1 MADGSENRNSG
12 YEMLIEVPNTNE
24 NDEKNYYEIYGNN
37 KTNDATN
44 NNHIF
49 DQNNERSYQN
59 FELGSPLNYTIG
71 SPEEPFEKYCY
82 NINEKKKVET
92 DIKYYGHFLVS
103 LICLGFF
110 ILYYI
115 YYGDYSR
122 ILYGTNYNGKVCG
135 KDLNSFKYLYYPLSP
150 KTSKFE
156 ILKNYPKCLES
167 CPTVENAND
176 NKTDEENLDVEKKKK
191 NFFEDNFFFP
201 FKKNSGKN
209 KGKIID
215 KSGNI
220 ETNVVYADYTKGPN
234 NNLYVE
240 YSLNS
245 KYYDTVNIMNICYP
259 RDKTLR
265 DKVINIVFTNRYK
278 IFVNLFSLHNSFFF
292 VFLFIIVSIVLSILY
307 IISLYYF
314 PASTFYSFLI
324 FYLISLFFIPIYLVH
339 NHLYLVF
346 DPIKGSFFSYHY
358 IISIL
363 ISFITIV
370 HAVISLFIFYIYKN
384 TYRYASKL
392 IGITLKFMRDIPNI
406 IYAPIIV
413 SLASVLWS
421 CVWIYFYVHIITSGN
436 SYDQKLDLD
445 LDTNGNSEIV
455 SLQKVFYYFKSSYIF
470 SMIWISIYFFVCE
483 MLQSLNQFTM
493 CHIGT
498 MWYFS
503 DKKKFEG
510 NRNIVEE
517 MKTILKY
524 HFGSIVLSSF
534 VNISTKHLRVL
545 FFWINKTLSLP
556 FFFNELIYNIKE
568 RFHFILH
575 PMSKIVDMYTT
586 SAYCE
591 MSMTSHPYMI
601 SCHLSSKKLTNS
613 TSPAAALHGISYI
626 TNIIFPGFSTMII
639 TFFAFNIFNNF
650 KMYNNIFSPSYI
662 PNPFFSALIIGLIC
676 GIITSYFITIIST
689 LADTFLYCFICECY
703 QKQMID
709 ENPLRKTY
717 TPDLLREFILE
728 IYEDYNSKL

>member
-1 MADGSENRNSG
+1 MADDNENRTTG
-12 YEMLIEVPNTNE
+12 YEMLIEVPNTNQ
-24 NDEKNYYEIYGNN
+24 NNEKNYYQIYGNN
-37 KTNDATN
+37 KTNEVTN
-44 NNHIF
+44 NNNIF
-49 DQNNERSYQN
+49 ENNDKRN
-59 FELGSPLNYTIG
+59 DDKFELGSPLNYTTENG
-71 SPEEPFEKYCY
+71 EEPFEKYCY
-82 NINEKKKVET
+82 NINETKKIET
-92 DIKYYGHFLVS
+92 DVKYYGHFFVS
-103 LICLGFF
+103 LIFLGFF

-135 KDLNSFKYLYYPLSP
+135 KNLNSFKYLYYPLSP
-150 KTSKFE
+150 KTSKYE

-167 CPTVENAND
+167 CPTVENGSD

-201 FKKNSGKN
+201 FKKSSDKN
-209 KGKIID
+209 VGKIMD
-215 KSGNI
+215 KNGNT

-265 DKVINIVFTNRYK
+265 EKVINIVFTNRYK
-278 IFVNLFSLHNSFFF
+278 IFVNLFSLYNSFFF
-292 VFLFIIVSIVLSILY
+292 VFLFIIVSIALSLLY
-307 IISLYYF
+307 IVSLYSF
-314 PASTFYSFLI
+314 PASTFYIFLI

-346 DPIKGSFFSYHY
+346 DPIKG
-358 IISIL
+358 
-363 ISFITIV
+363 
-370 HAVISLFIFYIYKN
+370 
-384 TYRYASKL
+384 
-392 IGITLKFMRDIPNI
+392 ITLKYIRDIPNV
-406 IYAPIIV
+406 IYAPAIV
-413 SLASVLWS
+413 SFASVFWS
-421 CVWIYFYVHIITSGN
+421 CVWIYFYVHIITSGT

-445 LDTNGNSEIV
+445 LDTNGNSKIM
-455 SLQKVFYYFKSSYIF
+455 SLKKVFYYFKSSYIF
-470 SMIWISIYFFVCE
+470 SMIWIYVYFFICE
-483 MLQSLNQFTM
+483 MLQSLNQFTI
-493 CHIGT
+493 CHLGRT

-510 NRNIVEE
+510 SRNVVEE

-534 VNISTKHLRVL
+534 VNMSTKHLRVL

-568 RFHFILH
+568 RFHFILN
-575 PMSKIVDMYTT
+575 PMSKIVDTYTT

-662 PNPFFSALIIGLIC
+662 PNPFFSALIIGVIC

-709 ENPLRKTY
+709 ENPLRKTF

>member
-1 MADGSENRNSG
+1 MADDNENRTSG

-37 KTNDATN
+37 KTNEVTN

-49 DQNNERSYQN
+49 ENNNERNIQN

-82 NINEKKKVET
+82 NINEKKKIET
-92 DIKYYGHFLVS
+92 DIKYYGHFFVS
-103 LICLGFF
+103 LIFLGFF

-122 ILYGTNYNGKVCG
+122 ILYGTNYNGRVCG

-201 FKKNSGKN
+201 FKKNSDKN
-209 KGKIID
+209 KGKIMD

-265 DKVINIVFTNRYK
+265 E
-278 IFVNLFSLHNSFFF
+278 
-292 VFLFIIVSIVLSILY
+292 
-307 IISLYYF
+307 
-314 PASTFYSFLI
+314 
-324 FYLISLFFIPIYLVH
+324 
-339 NHLYLVF
+339 
-346 DPIKGSFFSYHY
+346 
-358 IISIL
+358 
-363 ISFITIV
+363 
-370 HAVISLFIFYIYKN
+370 
-384 TYRYASKL
+384 
-392 IGITLKFMRDIPNI
+392 
-406 IYAPIIV
+406 
-413 SLASVLWS
+413 
-421 CVWIYFYVHIITSGN
+421 
-436 SYDQKLDLD
+436 KLDLD
-445 LDTNGNSEIV
+445 LDTNGNSKIV

-470 SMIWISIYFFVCE
+470 SMIWISVYFYVCE
-483 MLQSLNQFTM
+483 MLQSLNQFTI
-493 CHIGT
+493 CHLGT

-503 DKKKFEG
+503 DKKKIEG
-510 NRNIVEE
+510 SRNVVEE

-534 VNISTKHLRVL
+534 VNMSTKHLRVL

-568 RFHFILH
+568 RFHFILN

-650 KMYNNIFSPSYI
+650 KMYNSIFSPSYI

-709 ENPLRKTY
+709 ENPLRKTF

>member
-1 MADGSENRNSG
+1 MADDNENRTSG

-37 KTNDATN
+37 KTNEVTN

-49 DQNNERSYQN
+49 ENNNERNNQN

-82 NINEKKKVET
+82 NINEKKKIET
-92 DIKYYGHFLVS
+92 DIKYYGHFFVS
-103 LICLGFF
+103 LIFLGFF

-122 ILYGTNYNGKVCG
+122 ILYGTNYNGRVCG

-201 FKKNSGKN
+201 FKKNSDKN
-209 KGKIID
+209 KGKIMD

-265 DKVINIVFTNRYK
+265 EKVINI
-278 IFVNLFSLHNSFFF
+278 
-292 VFLFIIVSIVLSILY
+292 
-307 IISLYYF
+307 
-314 PASTFYSFLI
+314 
-324 FYLISLFFIPIYLVH
+324 
-339 NHLYLVF
+339 
-346 DPIKGSFFSYHY
+346 
-358 IISIL
+358 
-363 ISFITIV
+363 
-370 HAVISLFIFYIYKN
+370 
-384 TYRYASKL
+384 
-392 IGITLKFMRDIPNI
+392 
-406 IYAPIIV
+406 
-413 SLASVLWS
+413 
-421 CVWIYFYVHIITSGN
+421 
-436 SYDQKLDLD
+436 LDLD
-445 LDTNGNSEIV
+445 LDTNGNSKIV

-470 SMIWISIYFFVCE
+470 SMIWISVYFYVCE
-483 MLQSLNQFTM
+483 MLQSLNQFTI
-493 CHIGT
+493 CHLGT

-503 DKKKFEG
+503 DKKKIEG
-510 NRNIVEE
+510 SRNVVEE
-517 MKTILKY
+517 M
-524 HFGSIVLSSF
+524 
-534 VNISTKHLRVL
+534 N
-545 FFWINKTLSLP
+545 
-556 FFFNELIYNIKE
+556 
-568 RFHFILH
+568 FILN

-709 ENPLRKTY
+709 ENPLRKTF